1 MSFRFIALP
10 LITLPFMSTPVNAD
24 SSHDLDSMVVTA
36 SRLGNVSTLPAS
48 ISIITADDIKRSPAN
63 TLPELLSEQVG
74 VSTNSLFSHG
84 STATVGLRSF
94 GETATQN
101 TLILLDGRR
110 LNDIDLSSVNYAAI
124 AIDNIERIE
133 ITRGSGGVLYGDGAT
148 TGTINII
155 TKDPRDSD
163 NYGLIS
169 QSLGS
174 FDHRES
180 NAFFSYANDS
190 FAITGNINSLKDD
203 GYRDNNQFRQDT
215 GQFDLRVPIAN
226 AAELYIKAGAY
237 EQDSELPGERRFNP
251 GANID
256 ELSSNR
262 TGTTNPSDW
271 ADEYTEFAT
280 VGFSANLNPHDSFIV
295 DAGYRRKRQ
304 RAMFFDYDGFNGD
317 AYGETALQTLSLTPR
332 LSLNRAFGQHA
343 INWVIGA
350 DLYLYQYDSNRS
362 NFKQNIGQPAHTLAA
377 DQKSFALYSQATIAL
392 SDNTDLTTGI
402 RGQKTRLKARD
413 NFDATAPGSAFGS
426 EAADFNE
433 SDRKTSFELGLKH
446 TFTNELSAYGR
457 FGRSTR
463 FGTIDELFELNS
475 GFQQVFSQLKPQVS
489 DDIELGLNY
498 QNQDFEASIALFHQ
512 NVENEIHF
520 DANTFQNVNL
530 DDTQHDGIELA
541 VAFDI
546 NSDLSIKANYTYLK
560 AEFTDGDNKAND
572 IPLIPTNTAN
582 IVALASLPANIDG
595 SISFNYVDT
604 TLLANDLGNSFAK
617 KIPAYK
623 TVDLKLSKQIG
634 NIGLALQVNNL
645 FNEQYFN
652 YAVGSTF
659 TAGVFNAFPLP
670 ERTAYLTASYKF
682 D

>member
-10 LITLPFMSTPVNAD
+10 LITLPFITSQTIAAN
-24 SSHDLDSMVVTA
+24 SHDLDSMVVTA
-36 SRLGNVSTLPAS
+36 SRLGNVSRLPAS
-48 ISIITADDIKRSPAN
+48 ISIITADDIKRSTAN

-74 VSTNSLFSHG
+74 VSTNSFFSHG

-110 LNDIDLSSVNYAAI
+110 LNDIDVSSVNYAAI
-124 AIDNIERIE
+124 AINNIERIE

-155 TKDPRDSD
+155 TKNPYSSE
-163 NYGLIS
+163 NYALVS
-169 QSLGS
+169 QTLGS
-174 FDHRES
+174 FDHRET

-215 GQFDLRVPIAN
+215 GQFDIRIPIAN
-226 AAELYIKAGAY
+226 TAEFYIKAGAY
-237 EQDSELPGERRFNP
+237 EQDSELPGERQYDP
-251 GANID
+251 GSNID

-262 TGTTNPSDW
+262 TGTTNPDDW
-271 ADEYTEFAT
+271 ADEHTEFAT
-280 VGFSANLNPHDSFIV
+280 VGFSTNLSQDDNFVV

-304 RAMFFDYDGFNGD
+304 RAMFFDYDGYDSD
-317 AYGETALQTLSLTPR
+317 AYSETALQTLSLTPR
-332 LSLNRAFGQHA
+332 LTLNRLLGQHA
-343 INWVIGA
+343 INWIIGA

-362 NFKQNIGQPAHTLAA
+362 NFMQNIDQPAHVLAA
-377 DQKSFALYSQATIAL
+377 DQKSFALYTQATIAL
-392 SDNTDLTTGI
+392 SNKTDLTAGI
-402 RGQKTRLKARD
+402 RGQRTRLKARD
-413 NFDATAPGSAFGS
+413 SFDATAPGSAYGS
-426 EAADFNE
+426 AAADFNE
-433 SDRKTSFELGLKH
+433 SDDKTSFELGLKH
-446 TFTNELSAYGR
+446 AFTNELSAYSR
-457 FGRSTR
+457 LGRSTR
-463 FGTIDELFELNS
+463 FGNIDELFELNS
-475 GFQQVFSQLKPQVS
+475 TFQQIFSQLKPQVS
-489 DDIELGLNY
+489 DDIELGINY
-498 QNQDFEASIALFHQ
+498 KDNGFEASIALFHQ
-512 NVENEIHF
+512 SIENEIHL
-520 DANTFQNVNL
+520 DAISLQNVNL

-582 IVALASLPANIDG
+582 IIALTSLPANIDG

-645 FNEQYFN
+645 FNEQFFN
-652 YAVGSTF
+652 YAVGSASI
-659 TAGVFNAFPLP
+659 AGRFNAYPLP
-670 ERTAYLTASYKF
+670 ERTTYLTASYKF

>member
-10 LITLPFMSTPVNAD
+10 LITLPFITSQTIAAN
-24 SSHDLDSMVVTA
+24 SHDLDSMVVTA
-36 SRLGNVSTLPAS
+36 SRLGNVSRLPAS
-48 ISIITADDIKRSPAN
+48 ISIITADDIKRSTAN

-74 VSTNSLFSHG
+74 VSTNSFFSHG

-110 LNDIDLSSVNYAAI
+110 LNDIDVSSVNYAAI
-124 AIDNIERIE
+124 AINNIERIE

-155 TKDPRDSD
+155 TKNPYSSE
-163 NYGLIS
+163 NYALVS
-169 QSLGS
+169 QTLGS
-174 FDHRES
+174 FDHRET

-215 GQFDLRVPIAN
+215 GQFDIRIPIAN
-226 AAELYIKAGAY
+226 TAEFYIKAGAY
-237 EQDSELPGERRFNP
+237 EQDSELPGERQYDP
-251 GANID
+251 GSNID

-262 TGTTNPSDW
+262 TGTTNPDDW
-271 ADEYTEFAT
+271 ADEHTEFAT
-280 VGFSANLNPHDSFIV
+280 VGFSTNLSQDDSFVV

-304 RAMFFDYDGFNGD
+304 RAMFFDYDGYDSD
-317 AYGETALQTLSLTPR
+317 AYSETALQTLSLTPR
-332 LSLNRAFGQHA
+332 LTLNRLLGQHA
-343 INWVIGA
+343 INWIIGA

-362 NFKQNIGQPAHTLAA
+362 NFMQNIDQPAHVLAA
-377 DQKSFALYSQATIAL
+377 DQKSFALYTQATIAL
-392 SDNTDLTTGI
+392 SNKTDLTAGI
-402 RGQKTRLKARD
+402 RGQRTRLKARD
-413 NFDATAPGSAFGS
+413 SFDATAPGSAYGS
-426 EAADFNE
+426 AAADFNE
-433 SDRKTSFELGLKH
+433 SDDKTSFELGLKH
-446 TFTNELSAYGR
+446 AFTNELSAYSR
-457 FGRSTR
+457 LGRSTR
-463 FGTIDELFELNS
+463 FGNIDELFELNS
-475 GFQQVFSQLKPQVS
+475 TFQQIFSQLKPQVS
-489 DDIELGLNY
+489 DDIELGINY
-498 QNQDFEASIALFHQ
+498 EDNGFEASIALFHQ
-512 NVENEIHF
+512 SIENEIHL
-520 DANTFQNVNL
+520 DAISLQNVNL

-582 IVALASLPANIDG
+582 IIALTSLPANIDG

-617 KIPAYK
+617 KMPAYK

-645 FNEQYFN
+645 FNEQFFN
-652 YAVGSTF
+652 YAVGSASI
-659 TAGVFNAFPLP
+659 AGRFNAYPLP
-670 ERTAYLTASYKF
+670 ERTTYLTASYKF